1 LNNGEFDTAQQF
13 DSLNVDA
20 NMGSPNNRKDVSH
33 RSSMISQDPQRD
45 HMLSELQTINL
56 KLRNKIKD
64 LNIVVEKALEKQT
77 FKAGMS

>member
-1 LNNGEFDTAQQF
+1 
-13 DSLNVDA
+13 
-20 NMGSPNNRKDVSH
+20 
-33 RSSMISQDPQRD
+33 
-45 HMLSELQTINL
+45 MLSELQTINL